1 MGCDFFIFKY
11 LKITHTTGIVYIE
24 LSCERG
30 YYCDC
35 LDHGYDSDTNNPER
49 YDNYINKLIEMY
61 LTPSIN
67 PILIYTDSNYV
78 TSRFREKYAELVT
91 NKIDNLEKYWKDSG
105 LLEDEQDIISI
116 HKIEERK
123 STQF

>member
-1 MGCDFFIFKY
+1 
-11 LKITHTTGIVYIE
+11 
-24 LSCERG
+24 
-30 YYCDC
+30 
-35 LDHGYDSDTNNPER
+35 
-49 YDNYINKLIEMY
+49 MY

-91 NKIDNLEKYWKDSG
+91 NKIDNLEKYWKDIG

-116 HKIEERK
+116 HKIEERR
-123 STQF
+123 STQL